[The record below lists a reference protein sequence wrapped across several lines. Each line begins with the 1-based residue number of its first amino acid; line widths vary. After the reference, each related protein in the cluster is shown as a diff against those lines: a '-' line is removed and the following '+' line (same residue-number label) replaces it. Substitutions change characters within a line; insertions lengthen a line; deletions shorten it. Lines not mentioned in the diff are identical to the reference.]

1 MHKDFLLTCGN
12 LYLHIKHLKLPNNH
26 HKLHLSRKTKH
37 KTMNHLIIV
46 LPILGT
52 LGLLY
57 GLQHRKPY
65 SSRQKI
71 PEKHWPRND
80 GTILQRYGSSRSE
93 TSCSGQRASSTKWKI
108 EKMGRVR
115 ELWMKKKS
123 EVEILEVIEEE
134 G

>member
-1 MHKDFLLTCGN
+1 
-12 LYLHIKHLKLPNNH
+12 
-26 HKLHLSRKTKH
+26 
-37 KTMNHLIIV
+37 MNHLIIV
-46 LPILGT
+46 LPILGII
-52 LGLLY
+52 GLLY
-57 GLQHRKPY
+57 GLQHRKPD

-71 PEKHWPRND
+71 PEKHWPHND
-80 GTILQRYGSSRSE
+80 GPILQRYGSPRPDTSR
-93 TSCSGQRASSTKWKI
+93 SGQRALSTKRKI